1 MLPRI
6 GRVGIWNRELHSTI
20 IGEGPMNPKQSDRR
34 RFLKGG
40 AALAGLAA
48 GAIAIPSVNSQS
60 LKDALTQAAADT
72 YEGTP
77 GPAPGQRFDPVY
89 GVRSRYETT
98 GRVGGI
104 GAFHHGPN
112 RKFSRPF
119 LGALT
124 PLQDVI
130 GIITPAALH
139 YYDSHGYIPPDIDPK
154 KHRLLVHGMVDRPMV
169 FTLDDLKRLPAVTR
183 IHFIE
188 CNANGTT
195 SGYGS
200 KPEAT
205 PQITHGLTSCSIW
218 TGVKLSRVLDMVGV
232 KKEATWVLAEAA
244 EGTRFSKGIPM
255 EKAMDDCLL
264 AYGQNGEAV
273 RPEQGYPL
281 RLISPGYEGIYNV
294 KWLNR
299 LELAD
304 SPAITERELYYN
316 TTVVEGKYADHKSR
330 WFRFEMGTNSVIT
343 RPAGGQ
349 RLESHGFYEITGL
362 AWSGAGAISRVEV
375 STDNG
380 QTWKD
385 AELQG
390 PVLPKAHTRFGFDWN
405 WGGEEAVLMSRSTD
419 ERGQVQPS
427 LVELGEIWDV
437 DANYLRAHML
447 GHANAIRPWKVTADG
462 SVYNAI

>member
-1 MLPRI
+1 MSKK
-6 GRVGIWNRELHSTI
+6 E
-20 IGEGPMNPKQSDRR
+20 SDRR
-34 RFLKGG
+34 QFLKKG
-40 AALAGLAA
+40 AALVGLAA
-48 GAIAIPSVNSQS
+48 GATAARSAGAQSVAPPSGHPLQ
-60 LKDALTQAAADT
+60 DALTKEAANT

-77 GPAPGQRFDPVY
+77 GPAPGQKFDAVY
-89 GVRSRYETT
+89 GVRSRYEVS

-112 RKFSRPF
+112 GKLSRPF
-119 LGALT
+119 LGAMT

-130 GIITPAALH
+130 GIITPNALH
-139 YYDSHGYIPPDIDPK
+139 YYDSHGYLPPDIDPK
-154 KHRLLVHGMVDRPMV
+154 QHRLMVHGMVDRPMT

-183 IHFIE
+183 THFIE

-195 SGYGS
+195 SSYGGND
-200 KPEAT
+200 PEAT
-205 PQITHGLTSCSIW
+205 PQITHGLTSCSMW
-218 TGVKLSRVLDMVGV
+218 TGVLLSRVLEMVGAQ
-232 KKEATWVLAEAA
+232 KGATWILAEAA

-255 EKAMDDCLL
+255 AKALDDCLL

-294 KWLNR
+294 KWLSR
-299 LELAD
+299 LELTD
-304 SPAITERELYYN
+304 SPEISQRELYYN
-316 TTVVEGKYADHKSR
+316 TTVEEGKFADHRNR

-362 AWSGAGAISRVEV
+362 AWSGAGAIRRVEV

-380 QTWKD
+380 RTWKD
-385 AELQG
+385 AEIQG
-390 PVLPKAHTRFGFDWN
+390 PVHSKSHTRFGFSWN
-405 WGGEEAVLMSRSTD
+405 WNGEETLLMSRSTD
-419 ERGQVQPS
+419 ERGQVQPT
-427 LVELGEIWDV
+427 LAELGAVWDV
-437 DANYLRAHML
+437 SAEYLRKHFL
-447 GHANAIRPWKVTADG
+447 GHVNAIRPWKVASDG

>member
-1 MLPRI
+1 
-6 GRVGIWNRELHSTI
+6 
-20 IGEGPMNPKQSDRR
+20 MNSKKSDRR
-34 RFLKGG
+34 QFLKKG

-48 GAIAIPSVNSQS
+48 GA
-60 LKDALTQAAADT
+60 AAARSAGAQGIPPARGGSLQKALAQEAVDT

-77 GPAPGQRFDPVY
+77 GPAPGQHFDAVY
-89 GVRSRYETT
+89 GVRSRYETS

-112 RKFSRPF
+112 GKFSRPF

-154 KHRLLVHGMVDRPMV
+154 QHRLLVHGMVDRPMI
-169 FTLDDLKRLPAVTR
+169 FTMDDLKRLPAVTR
-183 IHFIE
+183 THFIE

-195 SGYGS
+195 SAYGGND
-200 KPEAT
+200 PEAT
-205 PQITHGLTSCSIW
+205 PQITHGLTSCSMW
-218 TGVKLSRVLDMVGV
+218 TGVLLSRVLEMVDV
-232 KKEATWVLAEAA
+232 KQGASWILAESA
-244 EGTRFSKGIPM
+244 EGTRFSKGIPIA
-255 EKAMDDCLL
+255 KAMDDCLL

-294 KWLNR
+294 KWLSR
-299 LELAD
+299 IELAD

-316 TTVVEGKYADHKSR
+316 TTVEEGKFADHKSR

-349 RLESHGFYEITGL
+349 RLESRGFYEITGL
-362 AWSGAGAISRVEV
+362 AWSGAGAIRRVEV

-380 QTWKD
+380 RTWKD

-390 PVLPKAHTRFGFDWN
+390 PVFPKAHTRFGFAWN
-405 WGGEEAVLMSRSTD
+405 WGGDETVLMSRSTD
-419 ERGQVQPS
+419 EHGQVQPS
-427 LVELGEIWDV
+427 LAELGAIWDV
-437 DANYLRAHML
+437 DANYLRTHFL
-447 GHANAIRPWKVTADG
+447 GHVNAIRPWGVKADG
-462 SVYNAI
+462 TVYNAI